1 MKNLTLLLK
10 PVSSACNMRCN
21 YCFYGDVSTH
31 RKDRFYGTMDEET
44 VAQILSNVFRDLEA
58 GDQICFAFQGGEP
71 TLAGLPFYRSFT
83 ARARCLAGARIH
95 LFFSIQTNGLLLDD
109 AWCRF
114 LKEEHYLVGLSLDGP
129 PSFHNRQRPDAQGIG
144 TFSPVLLAKERL
156 QQWGVEYNLLT
167 VLTNSLARHPRELWR
182 FLLEQ
187 EERYVQLIPCLGPL
201 EGSSTLALTP
211 ERYANFYRALFDL
224 WSASLRQGRYISI
237 RLFDDY
243 AALLAR
249 NECHSC
255 GLTGRCSPQIVVEAD
270 GSVYPCDYYAL
281 DTFCAGNLKDM
292 SLSALFQSPRMRDFP
307 HRSIERSHL
316 CSDCPHIQLCGG
328 GCPRLRQE
336 VYSAAKNGLCGHRIL
351 LDHIL
356 PRLESIIWKIPSS
369 RS

>member
-1 MKNLTLLLK
+1 MKNLTFLLK

-144 TFSPVLLAKERL
+144 TF
-156 QQWGVEYNLLT
+156 
-167 VLTNSLARHPRELWR
+167 
-182 FLLEQ
+182 
-187 EERYVQLIPCLGPL
+187 
-201 EGSSTLALTP
+201 
-211 ERYANFYRALFDL
+211 
-224 WSASLRQGRYISI
+224 
-237 RLFDDY
+237 
-243 AALLAR
+243 
-249 NECHSC
+249 
-255 GLTGRCSPQIVVEAD
+255 PQ
-270 GSVYPCDYYAL
+270 
-281 DTFCAGNLKDM
+281 FC
-292 SLSALFQSPRMRDFP
+292 
-307 HRSIERSHL
+307 
-316 CSDCPHIQLCGG
+316 
-328 GCPRLRQE
+328 
-336 VYSAAKNGLCGHRIL
+336 
-351 LDHIL
+351 
-356 PRLESIIWKIPSS
+356 
-369 RS
+369 